1 MSGVHDSEAVMAGR
15 WSIFGGILLIV
26 VGAFSALDGLAAII
40 NDEIFVKV
48 AHYAFKLDVTAW
60 GWIHLLIGLALI
72 AIGWGVLTGAF
83 WARLAGIA
91 VTSISAIAAFLSLPY
106 YPLWES
112 LIIGLNVVIIW
123 ALANWEPPAKA

>member
-1 MSGVHDSEAVMAGR
+1 MAGR
-15 WSIFGGILLIV
+15 WAIFGGVLLIV

-40 NDEIFVKV
+40 NNDIFVKV
-48 AHYAFKLDVTAW
+48 NKYAFKLDVTAW
-60 GWIHLLIGLALI
+60 GWIHLLLGLALV

-83 WARLAGIA
+83 WARLAGIV

-112 LIIGLNVVIIW
+112 LIIGLNAIVIW